1 MNNETQNDVPQDNNN
16 DNDGN
21 DENSYLSTYK
31 NLVYVFSSD
40 EGDACQLATALTRLN
55 HEVLSFSDLEEFRS
69 AILVRAPRVAVID
82 IDSEN
87 GQLAKNV
94 FAHRVVTSFPVIYIS
109 SDDSFAPR
117 LEAVREGAEGY
128 FIKPLDLEALS
139 ARIVEKISKGEVLGY
154 RILIVDDDEMLAS
167 YYEAVLGSAG
177 MHVHMITSP
186 LEILDALK
194 KFKPE
199 LILTDLNMPVCNGIE
214 MARIIRQN
222 DRYLNVPIVFLS
234 SVTEMEVQMTA
245 IETGADD
252 FLTKPID
259 PEKLISSIVNRAER
273 YRNLRKQR

>member
-1 MNNETQNDVPQDNNN
+1 MNNETPYEDTAAS
-16 DNDGN
+16 N
-21 DENSYLSTYK
+21 DENSYQSAYS

-40 EGDACQLATALTRLN
+40 DSAARQLATALTRHN
-55 HEVLSFSDLEEFRS
+55 HDVVSFSDLEEFRS
-69 AILVRAPRVAVID
+69 AILVRAPHAVVLD
-82 IDSEN
+82 IDSES
-87 GQLAKNV
+87 GQRAKKV
-94 FAHRVVTSFPVIYIS
+94 FAHRVVTTFPVIYVS
-109 SDDSFAPR
+109 NDDNFAPR

-139 ARIVEKISKGEVLGY
+139 ARIDEKISKGEVLGY
-154 RILIVDDDEMLAS
+154 RILVVDDDEMLAS

-177 MHVHMITSP
+177 MHVMMITSP
-186 LEILDALK
+186 IEILDALK

-199 LILTDLNMPVCNGIE
+199 LILTDLNMPECNGIE
-214 MARIIRQN
+214 MAKIIRQN

-234 SVTEMEVQMTA
+234 SVTEMDTQMTA

-259 PEKLISSIVNRAER
+259 PEKLILSIVNRAER

>member
-1 MNNETQNDVPQDNNN
+1 MNIETPNDAAQTDI
-16 DNDGN
+16 
-21 DENSYLSTYK
+21 DESANHIAYS
-31 NLVYVFSSD
+31 NLVYVFCSD
-40 EGDACQLATALTRLN
+40 ESGAQQLGTSLAKYN
-55 HEVLSFSDLEEFRS
+55 HDVVSFSDLEEFRS
-69 AILVRAPRVAVID
+69 AILVRAPHAVVLD
-82 IDSEN
+82 IDSDE
-87 GQLAKNV
+87 GQRAKKV
-94 FAHRVVTSFPVIYIS
+94 FAHRVVTTFPVIYIS
-109 SDDSFAPR
+109 KNDSFAPR

-128 FIKPLDLEALS
+128 FIKPIDIEAVS
-139 ARIVEKISKGEVLGY
+139 ARLDEKISKGEVLGY
-154 RILIVDDDEMLAS
+154 RILVVDDDEMLAS

-199 LILTDLNMPVCNGIE
+199 LILTDLNMPECNGIE
-214 MARIIRQN
+214 MAKIIRQN

-234 SVTEMEVQMTA
+234 SVTEMDTQMSA

-259 PEKLISSIVNRAER
+259 PEKLILSIVNRAER

>member
-1 MNNETQNDVPQDNNN
+1 MNNETPNDAAHTDI
-16 DNDGN
+16 
-21 DENSYLSTYK
+21 DENSQYGAYS
-31 NLVYVFSSD
+31 NLVYVFCSNA
-40 EGDACQLATALTRLN
+40 GDAQHLGAALTRHN
-55 HEVLSFSDLEEFRS
+55 HEVVSFNELEEFRS
-69 AILVRAPRVAVID
+69 AILIRAPHAVVLD
-82 IDSEN
+82 IDSED
-87 GQLAKNV
+87 GKRAKQV
-94 FAHRVVTSFPVIYIS
+94 FAHRVVTTFPVVYIS
-109 SDDSFAPR
+109 SNDSFEPR

-128 FIKPLDLEALS
+128 FIKPLDIEALS
-139 ARIVEKISKGEVLGY
+139 ARLDEKISKNEVLGY
-154 RILIVDDDEMLAS
+154 RILVVDDDEMLAS

-199 LILTDLNMPVCNGIE
+199 LILTDLNMPECNGIE
-214 MARIIRQN
+214 MAKIIRQN

-234 SVTEMEVQMTA
+234 SVMEEATQMKA

>member
-1 MNNETQNDVPQDNNN
+1 MSTEIP
-16 DNDGN
+16 NDGAESEI
-21 DENSYLSTYK
+21 DESSHHSAYS
-31 NLVYVFSSD
+31 NLVYVFCSD
-40 EGDACQLATALTRLN
+40 DGEARQLGISLTRHN
-55 HEVLSFSDLEEFRS
+55 HEVVSFSDLEEFRA
-69 AILVRAPRVAVID
+69 AILVRAPHAIVLD
-82 IDSEN
+82 IDSEK
-87 GQLAKNV
+87 GQRAKQV
-94 FAHRVVTSFPVIYIS
+94 FAHRVVTTFPVIYVS
-109 SDDSFAPR
+109 KEDSFAPR

-139 ARIVEKISKGEVLGY
+139 ARLIEKISKGEVLGY
-154 RILIVDDDEMLAS
+154 RILVVDDDEMLAS

-186 LEILDALK
+186 LGILDALK

-199 LILTDLNMPVCNGIE
+199 LILTDLNMPECNGIE
-214 MARIIRQN
+214 MAKIIRQN

-234 SVTEMEVQMTA
+234 SVTEMDTQMTA

>member
-1 MNNETQNDVPQDNNN
+1 MNNETPNDPAQSGIEEDVSQ
-16 DNDGN
+16 
-21 DENSYLSTYK
+21 SKYS
-31 NLVYVFSSD
+31 NLVYVFCSD
-40 EGDACQLATALTRLN
+40 ENEARQLATSLARHN
-55 HEVLSFSDLEEFRS
+55 HEVVTFNDMEEFRA
-69 AILVRAPRVAVID
+69 AILMHAPRAVVLD
-82 IDSEN
+82 IDTDD
-87 GQLAKNV
+87 GQRIKQV
-94 FAHRVVTSFPVIYIS
+94 FAHRVVTTFPVIYVS
-109 SDDSFAPR
+109 KNDSFGPR

-128 FIKPLDLEALS
+128 FIKPLDIEALS
-139 ARIVEKISKGEVLGY
+139 ARLDEKISKNEVLGY
-154 RILIVDDDEMLAS
+154 RILVVDDDEMLAS

-177 MHVHMITSP
+177 MHVYMITSP

-199 LILTDLNMPVCNGIE
+199 LILTDLNMPECNGIE
-214 MARIIRQN
+214 MAKIIRQN

-234 SVTEMEVQMTA
+234 SVMEEDTQMSA

>member
-1 MNNETQNDVPQDNNN
+1 MSNETPNDLQQSDS
-16 DNDGN
+16 DDH
-21 DENSYLSTYK
+21 STQSAYS
-31 NLVYVFSSD
+31 NLVYVFSAD
-40 EGDACQLATALTRLN
+40 QGVAQQLATSLTRHN
-55 HEVLSFSDLEEFRS
+55 HEAVSFSELEEFRA
-69 AILVRAPRVAVID
+69 AILMRAPHAVVLD
-82 IDSEN
+82 IDSES
-87 GQLAKNV
+87 GQRAKKA
-94 FAHRVVTSFPVIYIS
+94 FAHRVVTSFPVIYVS
-109 SDDSFAPR
+109 GDDNFAPR

-139 ARIVEKISKGEVLGY
+139 ARIVEKISKNQVLGY
-154 RILIVDDDEMLAS
+154 RILVVDDDEMLAS

-186 LEILDALK
+186 VEILDALK

-199 LILTDLNMPVCNGIE
+199 LILTDLNMPECNGIE

-222 DRYLNVPIVFLS
+222 DRYLDVPIVFLS
-234 SVTEMEVQMTA
+234 SVTEIETQMTA